1 MERNRL
7 ICLLKKVLFKGS
19 LYGELE
25 WTYAAVT
32 SSTRL
37 TSAKLIIDRES
48 TTTGFY

>member
-7 ICLLKKVLFKGS
+7 ICLLKKILFKGS

-37 TSAKLIIDRES
+37 TSAKLITDRES